1 MLLLLQRSQR
11 HVAGSLL
18 ALLVLVLLQ
27 LQAFTA
33 SAAASATWVR
43 RGGSAAGASLQ
54 TSSSPVL
61 GPATGRTR
69 RQRRWLYLVGVP
81 THEGTGEATG
91 GSGRPTNG
99 NNVVASPYHG
109 AGGAGGAGK
118 ALASETASM
127 AAGTA
132 AAASTST
139 TESKPK
145 AADTGK
151 PAGNA
156 TSPTTDSGN
165 ETATT
170 TSTSSTARKSK
181 PSAASTNSSQDAID
195 DASGAQDD
203 DTTGASP
210 AHYSQWDVTNATDFD
225 AMLKNQTYRGPGL
238 LPPDDADPPPHW
250 DVAMAAFFGGLAVL
264 LCLGTA
270 VRRYRNQQRQR
281 ASYEPIH
288 NLTV

>member
-1 MLLLLQRSQR
+1 MLLLQQRSQR
-11 HVAGSLL
+11 HFAGSLL

-33 SAAASATWVR
+33 SAASAASATWVR
-43 RGGSAAGASLQ
+43 RGGSAAAASLQ
-54 TSSSPVL
+54 TASAPVL
-61 GPATGRTR
+61 SLGPVQVAGRTR

-81 THEGTGEATG
+81 THEGTDEATG

-99 NNVVASPYHG
+99 NNNVVAGPYG
-109 AGGAGGAGK
+109 TGGAGGAGK

-132 AAASTST
+132 AAASTT
-139 TESKPK
+139 ASK
-145 AADTGK
+145 TK
-151 PAGNA
+151 PARNA

-165 ETATT
+165 ETATSP
-170 TSTSSTARKSK
+170 STSSTARKSK

-195 DASGAQDD
+195 DASGVQDD
-203 DTTGASP
+203 DNTTGASP